1 VGLLPAAT
9 VCFDTMDTAHSES
22 GGWDC
27 PACDRRVPG
36 RIRACRCGFE
46 QPSAD
51 AADRGATT
59 ARPWATGLPLLG
71 VGLVL
76 GAALAL
82 YPWQKAP
89 AAAASQPV
97 ASAAP
102 AAVAVHVPEFS
113 DPAPV
118 ETAREAGTPAPEPT
132 VEPTIDKP
140 EAPKLEDLVSR
151 VVPAVAFVQ
160 AGQNRGT
167 GFFIA
172 RDKLLTNAH
181 VVGGQSSVR
190 LQLGETTYSARVVS
204 VSTGSD
210 LAVLQV
216 YNASPTQAVL
226 SLGSVSAAR
235 VGEEVIAVGSALG
248 VLSNTV
254 TRGIISAV
262 RRAGPV
268 TLIQTD
274 AAINPGNSGGPL
286 VNRAGQVIGI
296 NSLRAGQQAE
306 GVAFAVAI
314 DHATQL
320 LNGERVTDTQTPL
333 GSLTQMLDGR
343 SDTDQQRAKGEQDY
357 GRLLETAARAAN
369 ELDSFWDRYA
379 DDCVASAPAAGDRD
393 WFAIYTAGA
402 VRLGNSQEVDCP
414 RWYDA
419 MKTRADAFRVEIEK
433 AAELARQRGV
443 FPGTA
448 RDLRRR
454 YKLQWSGWDR

>member
-1 VGLLPAAT
+1 M
-9 VCFDTMDTAHSES
+9 MDTASSET
-22 GGWDC
+22 GWDC
-27 PACDRRVPG
+27 LSCGRRVPG

-46 QPSAD
+46 QPSASTVDSGND
-51 AADRGATT
+51 APASRL
-59 ARPWATGLPLLG
+59 WAGGLPLLG
-71 VGLVL
+71 VGLVV

-82 YPWQKAP
+82 YPWKPQPATTTSAPVAAKP
-89 AAAASQPV
+89 AATT
-97 ASAAP
+97 
-102 AAVAVHVPEFS
+102 AVHMPDIPDDEPVEAEPPPRRPEPPP
-113 DPAPV
+113 DPAP
-118 ETAREAGTPAPEPT
+118 TITPPEKQP
-132 VEPTIDKP
+132 
-140 EAPKLEDLVSR
+140 LEELVSR

-167 GFFIA
+167 GFFIS

-181 VVGGQSSVR
+181 VVGGQSSVK
-190 LQLGETTYSARVVS
+190 LQLGETTYSARVINIS
-204 VSTGSD
+204 SGSD

-216 YNASPTQAVL
+216 YNPNPNQPVL
-226 SLGSVSAAR
+226 TLGSVSGAR

-254 TRGIISAV
+254 TRGIVSAV
-262 RRAGPV
+262 RKAGPV

-286 VNRAGQVIGI
+286 VNRNGEVIGI

-343 SDTDQQRAKGEQDY
+343 SENDQRRQRGEQDY
-357 GRLLETAARAAN
+357 TRALEVVSRAAT
-369 ELDSFWDRYA
+369 ELDSFWTRYA
-379 DDCVASAPAAGDRD
+379 PGCVTAVVAGGDHP
-393 WFAIYTAGA
+393 WFAAYQPGG
-402 VRLGNSQEVDCP
+402 VRLGTSMTVDCNAWFNAV
-414 RWYDA
+414 RE
-419 MKTRADAFRVEIEK
+419 RADVLRNEMDRAGES
-433 AAELARQRGV
+433 ARQRGV

-454 YKLQWSGWDR
+454 YRLQWSGWDR

>member
-1 VGLLPAAT
+1 
-9 VCFDTMDTAHSES
+9 M
-22 GGWDC
+22 
-27 PACDRRVPG
+27 
-36 RIRACRCGFE
+36 
-46 QPSAD
+46 
-51 AADRGATT
+51 
-59 ARPWATGLPLLG
+59 LG

-82 YPWQKAP
+82 YPWSPQP
-89 AAAASQPV
+89 AATADA
-97 ASAAP
+97 
-102 AAVAVHVPEFS
+102 
-113 DPAPV
+113 PAPV
-118 ETAREAGTPAPEPT
+118 PPAATTAMHVPALDEAEPEEADDEPRPAEPVRDAAPT
-132 VEPTIDKP
+132 VTPP
-140 EAPKLEDLVSR
+140 ENAPLEDLVSR
-151 VVPAVAFVQ
+151 VVPAVAFIQ

-172 RDKLLTNAH
+172 HDKVLTNAH

-190 LQLGETTYSARVVS
+190 LQLGEATYSARVIN

-216 YNASPTQAVL
+216 YDANPNQPVL
-226 SLGSVSAAR
+226 TLGSVSGAR

-254 TRGIISAV
+254 TRGIVSAV
-262 RRAGPV
+262 RKAGPV

-343 SDTDQQRAKGEQDY
+343 SDNDRAAHARRAGLRTRARSRRAR
-357 GRLLETAARAAN
+357 GRGARLLLDPLRVRTASP
-369 ELDSFWDRYA
+369 L
-379 DDCVASAPAAGDRD
+379 PPPAGDHP
-393 WFAIYTAGA
+393 WFAVYTPGG
-402 VRLGNSQEVDCP
+402 VRLGTSTTVDCSG
-414 RWYDA
+414 WFDTV
-419 MKTRADAFRVEIEK
+419 KTRADAVRGEMDRAGEV
-433 AAELARQRGV
+433 ARQRGV
-443 FPGTA
+443 FPGTT

-454 YKLQWSGWDR
+454 YRLQWSGWDR

>member
-1 VGLLPAAT
+1 
-9 VCFDTMDTAHSES
+9 MDIARSENN
-22 GGWDC
+22 GWNC
-27 PACDRRVPG
+27 PSCGRRVPG

-46 QPSAD
+46 QPSATWSAGD
-51 AADRGATT
+51 GPGTS
-59 ARPWATGLPLLG
+59 RPWAAGLPLLAI
-71 VGLVL
+71 GLVF

-82 YPWQKAP
+82 YPWKEPP
-89 AAAASQPV
+89 AAATETPV
-97 ASAAP
+97 AAVP
-102 AAVAVHVPEFS
+102 AARTAVSVPPE
-113 DPAPV
+113 DQPDTPQPADEPAPIEPV
-118 ETAREAGTPAPEPT
+118 RAAEPTVTPPETAR
-132 VEPTIDKP
+132 
-140 EAPKLEDLVSR
+140 LEDLVSR
-151 VVPAVAFVQ
+151 VVPAVAFIQ

-181 VVGGQSSVR
+181 VVGGQTSVK
-190 LQLGETTYSARVVS
+190 LQLGETSYAARVIN

-216 YNASPTQAVL
+216 YNASPSQPVL
-226 SLGSVSAAR
+226 SLGSVSSAR

-262 RRAGPV
+262 RKAGPI

-320 LNGERVTDTQTPL
+320 LNGERMADSQTPL
-333 GSLTQMLDGR
+333 GSLTKMLDGR
-343 SDTDQQRAKGEQDY
+343 SETDAQRSRGEEEYTRALD
-357 GRLLETAARAAN
+357 RIARTAA
-369 ELDSFWDRYA
+369 ELDSFWTRYA
-379 DDCVASAPAAGDRD
+379 TGCVTSVAATGDHP
-393 WFAIYTAGA
+393 WFAAYQPNG
-402 VRLGNSQEVDCP
+402 VRLGTSVTIDCNE
-414 RWYDA
+414 WLD
-419 MKTRADAFRVEIEK
+419 TVEERADDIRDEMERAGE
-433 AAELARQRGV
+433 AARQRGV
-443 FPGTA
+443 YPGTA

-454 YKLQWSGWDR
+454 YRMTWAGWDR

>member
-1 VGLLPAAT
+1 
-9 VCFDTMDTAHSES
+9 MDTARSEN
-22 GGWDC
+22 GNWDC
-27 PACDRRVPG
+27 PACDRRVPA

-46 QPSAD
+46 QPGAEA
-51 AADRGATT
+51 AADVAATRS
-59 ARPWATGLPLLG
+59 RPWAAGLPLLG

-76 GAALAL
+76 GAALSL
-82 YPWQKAP
+82 YPWQKTP
-89 AAAASQPV
+89 AAAPV
-97 ASAAP
+97 TAAAAP
-102 AAVAVHVPEFS
+102 APSVAVHVPQPVEPPPV
-113 DPAPV
+113 DPADDEP
-118 ETAREAGTPAPEPT
+118 EKPAPEPEPI
-132 VEPTIDKP
+132 VEPPD
-140 EAPKLEDLVSR
+140 APKLEDLVSR
-151 VVPAVAFVQ
+151 VVPAVAFIL

-172 RDKLLTNAH
+172 RDKVLTNAH

-190 LQLGETTYSARVVS
+190 LQVGDSHYSARVVN

-216 YNASPTQAVL
+216 YNTSPTQPVL
-226 SLGSVSAAR
+226 TLGSVSGAR

-254 TRGIISAV
+254 TRGIVSAV
-262 RRAGPV
+262 RKAGPV

-286 VNRAGQVIGI
+286 VNRTGQVIGI

-343 SDTDQQRAKGEQDY
+343 SDGDQQRVRGEQEY
-357 GRLLETAARAAN
+357 GKLLEAAARAAS
-369 ELDSFWDRYA
+369 ELDTMWERYA
-379 DDCVASAPAAGDRD
+379 QSCVMSTASAGDRP
-393 WFAIYTAGA
+393 WFAVYMSGA
-402 VRLGNSQEVDCP
+402 VRLGSSATVDCP
-414 RWYDA
+414 RWYEA
-419 MKTRADAFRVEIEK
+419 MKSRAEAFRVEVEK
-433 AAELARQRGV
+433 GAELARQRGV

-454 YKLQWSGWDR
+454 FRLQWSGWDR

>member
-1 VGLLPAAT
+1 
-9 VCFDTMDTAHSES
+9 MDTARSEAS
-22 GGWDC
+22 GWDC
-27 PACDRRVPG
+27 PSCGRRVPG

-46 QPSAD
+46 QANAAESHPPSGTRNAVID
-51 AADRGATT
+51 RAPAAS
-59 ARPWATGLPLLG
+59 PWAAGLPLLG
-71 VGLVL
+71 IGLVV

-82 YPWQKAP
+82 YPWKQ
-89 AAAASQPV
+89 
-97 ASAAP
+97 P
-102 AAVAVHVPEFS
+102 AAVATTPSAASKTVATTAAHVPAKIQPIEAQ
-113 DPAPV
+113 DD
-118 ETAREAGTPAPEPT
+118 ETPSPPEPEHTPETT
-132 VEPTIDKP
+132 VTPP
-140 EAPKLEDLVSR
+140 EAPLEELVSR
-151 VVPAVAFVQ
+151 VVPAVAFIQ

-181 VVGGQSSVR
+181 VVGGQTSVT
-190 LQLGETTYSARVVS
+190 LKLGETMYSARVIN

-216 YNASPTQAVL
+216 YNANPNQAVL
-226 SLGSVSAAR
+226 TLGSVTGAR

-254 TRGIISAV
+254 TRGIVSAV
-262 RRAGPV
+262 RKAGPV

-296 NSLRAGQQAE
+296 NSLRAGQAAE

-320 LNGERVTDTQTPL
+320 LNGERLADSQTPL

-343 SDTDQQRAKGEQDY
+343 SENDTQRQRGEQDY
-357 GRLLETAARAAN
+357 VRSLETVARAAA
-369 ELDSFWDRYA
+369 ELDNLWTRYGQN
-379 DDCVASAPAAGDRD
+379 CVAATVPGGDHG
-393 WFAIYTAGA
+393 WFAAYTPGG
-402 VRLGNSQEVDCP
+402 VHLGTSTTVDCSA
-414 RWYDA
+414 WFDA
-419 MKTRADAFRVEIEK
+419 VKERADTVRAEMDRAGE
-433 AAELARQRGV
+433 AARHNGV

-454 YKLQWSGWDR
+454 YRLTWSGWDR

>member
-1 VGLLPAAT
+1 
-9 VCFDTMDTAHSES
+9 MDTARSETK
-22 GGWDC
+22 GWDC

-36 RIRACRCGFE
+36 HIRACRCGFE
-46 QPSAD
+46 QSGVDGGESPSP
-51 AADRGATT
+51 
-59 ARPWATGLPLLG
+59 ARPWAAGLPLLG

-89 AAAASQPV
+89 AAASAPV
-97 ASAAP
+97 ASAAAP
-102 AAVAVHVPEFS
+102 KAVAVHVPDIA
-113 DPAPV
+113 DPAPL
-118 ETAREAGTPAPEPT
+118 EIPEPEKAAPAPEPT
-132 VEPTIDKP
+132 PEPTIDKP

-151 VVPAVAFVQ
+151 VVPAVAFIQ

-172 RDKLLTNAH
+172 RDRLLTNAH

-190 LQLGETTYSARVVS
+190 LQLGETTYTARVIN

-216 YNASPTQAVL
+216 YNPNPNQPVL
-226 SLGSVSAAR
+226 SLGSVSGAR

-254 TRGIISAV
+254 TRGIVSAV

-286 VNRAGQVIGI
+286 LNRSGQVIGI

-343 SDTDQQRAKGEQDY
+343 SESDQQRARGEREY
-357 GRLLETAARAAN
+357 GRTLESASRDAN
-369 ELDSFWDRYA
+369 ELDSYWDRYS
-379 DDCVASAPAAGDRD
+379 DDCVASSTAAGDRE
-393 WFAIYTAGA
+393 WFAVYSAGG
-402 VRLGNSQEVDCP
+402 VRVGTSTTVDCS
-414 RWYDA
+414 RWYETLKA
-419 MKTRADAFRVEIEK
+419 RAITFRGEIEK
-433 AAELARQRGV
+433 AAEVARQNGV

-454 YKLQWSGWDR
+454 YRLQWSGWDR